1 MCCFS
6 ALFLL
11 GQLCYLVESGKHI
24 IIATGAMRNQA
35 AGAIL
40 NSLFCI
46 GKISSAFISQGIQ
59 RTVAEHAIKMAGV
72 RNFMTGKIF
81 TVPVLEIATGIIH
94 GKHLLFHK
102 FSHTALCY
110 HRLLSKNSQPL
121 FLQEIRKT
129 GPLGRYP

>member
-46 GKISSAFISQGIQ
+46 GKISSAFISQGIEGAIAEQ
-59 RTVAEHAIKMAGV
+59 AAEILRVCALVAGEIFAGA
-72 RNFMTGKIF
+72 
-81 TVPVLEIATGIIH
+81 VLEEIVVCHSLT
-94 GKHLLFHK
+94 
-102 FSHTALCY
+102 
-110 HRLLSKNSQPL
+110 PL
-121 FLQEIRKT
+121 I
-129 GPLGRYP
+129 